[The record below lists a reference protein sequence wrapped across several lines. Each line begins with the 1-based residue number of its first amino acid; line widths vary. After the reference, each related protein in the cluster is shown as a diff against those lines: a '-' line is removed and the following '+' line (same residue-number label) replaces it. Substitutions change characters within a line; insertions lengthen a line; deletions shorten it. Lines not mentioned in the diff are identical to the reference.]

1 MFKSEKKSLHFHI
14 LIYLFL
20 KVTSTSLFFFM
31 PVLMAYY
38 ETEAKI
44 ETSVALT
51 LRYDICDI

>member
-1 MFKSEKKSLHFHI
+1 MKKKFTFPYFNLFIFKSNQYFFI
-14 LIYLFL
+14 
-20 KVTSTSLFFFM
+20 FFM